1 MPPLTHL
8 TPPYPPRDHL
18 WQIFLMSRVR
28 ELRLLGWSDRAATC
42 LAVEKTG
49 GIISTAGLIMVVSF
63 VGLLIPK
70 TVVLNQY
77 GFTLFIGVALD
88 SFVMRPILV
97 PALLSLGGGLG
108 GRINWWPSVVPT
120 PALTDEEEERALEKG
135 AWTPQEGGGCG
146 EGLAGGLAVRSTAPE
161 GGAV

>member
-1 MPPLTHL
+1 MSCSILVGL
-8 TPPYPPRDHL
+8 ALDYD
-18 WQIFLMSRVR
+18 IFLMSRVVEFR
-28 ELRLLGWSDRAATC
+28 RRGWSDRTSVC

-49 GIISTAGLIMVVSF
+49 GVISAAGLIMAVSF
-63 VGLLIPK
+63 AGLLIPP
-70 TVVLNQY
+70 TTVLNQY

-108 GRINWWPSVVPT
+108 GRINWWPSTVPT
-120 PALTDEEEERALEKG
+120 PALTDEEEERALERG
-135 AWTPQEGGGCG
+135 AWAPREGGGCG